1 MNVGEQV
8 SDSSKILCSGS
19 GFERKLCQCP
29 GKIGSFQKRSI
40 IKENRNLRIID
51 IRESES
57 GFYYCSRDDGT
68 TSTPNNEHIVSRAE
82 IVVVPMT
89 ATRFVSNFT
98 LQKTATEGSLA
109 IVGLG
114 SEVQLVWDVF
124 DELPCTGM
132 RLLMRLLI
140 FEPVYR
146 LWSLSRRFAPIR

>member
-89 ATRFVSNFT
+89 ATHFVSNFT

-132 RLLMRLLI
+132 RLQLLI
-140 FEPVYR
+140 F
-146 LWSLSRRFAPIR
+146 